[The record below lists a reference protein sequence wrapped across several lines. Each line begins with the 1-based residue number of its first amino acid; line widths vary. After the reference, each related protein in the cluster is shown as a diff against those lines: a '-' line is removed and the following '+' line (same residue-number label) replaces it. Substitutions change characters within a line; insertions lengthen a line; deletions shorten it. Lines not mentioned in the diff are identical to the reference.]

1 MTEIYITACGKKDG
15 VGSQILS
22 KILAIMFCKK
32 NNFKYVHSP
41 LQILDYKNQD
51 PFGEKSYR
59 IGKGDEYV
67 KSWENFLNIGEG
79 FFKINEINKP
89 RIDLLNGITT
99 KQITMKDNYL
109 WHDFDPLKPI
119 KNCNKKDVLYLV
131 KEFPKINFYESKL
144 CEEVLD
150 KLKINYLK
158 TSKPKLLFNKNKFN
172 IVFHKRHTGPYTLK
186 KNTNF
191 KDLNC
196 RVTLNTYYID
206 LLLEL
211 NNKYK
216 NENIHKN
223 ENIQFWI
230 FSDGD
235 KSYFPEYEFIQ
246 ENIAY
251 IKNHPS
257 IKINMMLRS
266 HPQETF
272 HHFVNADIL
281 ILDKSSFGYVA
292 GLYNSNLVIYNPYWD
307 KQYSKWILKEDF
319 INI

>member
-1 MTEIYITACGKKDG
+1 MSEIYITACGKKDG

-32 NNFKYVHSP
+32 NNFTYVHTP

-51 PFGEKSYR
+51 PFGEKSYKTG
-59 IGKGDEYV
+59 IGNEYV
-67 KSWENFLNIGEG
+67 KSWENFFNISST
-79 FFKINEINKP
+79 FKLKNDYIYDQEISFLRVSKT
-89 RIDLLNGITT
+89 G
-99 KQITMKDNYL
+99 QISMNDNYL
-109 WHDFDPLKPI
+109 WHDFDPLKSI
-119 KNCNKKDVLYLV
+119 NNSSNKNVLYLV

-150 KLKINYLK
+150 KLKENYWK
-158 TSKPKLLFNKNKFN
+158 TKKPKLLFNKAKFN

-196 RVTLNTYYID
+196 RVTLNSYYID
-206 LLLEL
+206 LLLKL
-211 NNKYK
+211 NDKYK
-216 NENIHKN
+216 NKKD
-223 ENIQFWI
+223 IQFWI

-272 HHFVNADIL
+272 HHFVNANVL
-281 ILDKSSFGYVA
+281 VLDKSSFGYVA
-292 GLYNSNLVIYNPYWD
+292 GLYNPNTVIYNPYWD
-307 KQYSKWILKEDF
+307 KQYSKWIL
-319 INI
+319 NN